1 MVRRAAHSVRDHMLF
16 LVARDNPFKI
26 SLLGAFQERAVACS
40 AWLLAGWREAKDIL
54 PCDQSV

>member
-16 LVARDNPFKI
+16 LVAYDNPIKV

-40 AWLLAGWREAKDIL
+40 AWLLAGWRKAKDISL
-54 PCDQSV
+54 